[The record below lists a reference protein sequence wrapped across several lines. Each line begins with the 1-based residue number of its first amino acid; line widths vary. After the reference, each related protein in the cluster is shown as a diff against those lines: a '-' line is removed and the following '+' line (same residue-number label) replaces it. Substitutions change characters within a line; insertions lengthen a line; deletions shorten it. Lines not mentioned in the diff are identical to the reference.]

1 MNEFGLDELISVWIL
16 CLQLDFDAMTLFLIS
31 DFLQSVSV
39 FPLSIYKKQRF
50 YLVFNGSEMIFSI
63 RGELMC
69 WSVLFPRESEQ
80 IVPVHQMIWTFFF
93 SSHNR
98 FYWLEPLAPQIQTPH
113 KPPTKKKSTSAA
125 RPSGFT
131 SLCSSRSSGSV
142 CSLRHTSNSGLQDK
156 SAAMD
161 EGERIEVLASLET
174 SAKLITMR
182 ALAPCHLLSVPPKTV
197 ARI

>member
-1 MNEFGLDELISVWIL
+1 MSPTFFSFFSFFLFLLDDTQNRRSHEWIWTDELISVWIL

-39 FPLSIYKKQRF
+39 FPLSIYKAQRF

-93 SSHNR
+93 FSSHNR

-113 KPPTKKKSTSAA
+113 KPPTKKNRPLPLGRQGSHRWAPPAA
-125 RPSGFT
+125 
-131 SLCSSRSSGSV
+131 L
-142 CSLRHTSNSGLQDK
+142 
-156 SAAMD
+156 
-161 EGERIEVLASLET
+161 
-174 SAKLITMR
+174 
-182 ALAPCHLLSVPPKTV
+182 LLSALCVIRVIQAYRTKAPRWTKGRELKSWL
-197 ARI
+197 A